1 VLLANEI
8 SSPPATCQHEP
19 SFRGLARSVSEAV
32 ISVRAGRREAGL
44 RRGSFRTMS
53 GRDVTLRIYV
63 EAGKEA
69 RCVYAMDSLKRAMR
83 WDETHSGANTISIF
97 S

>member
-1 VLLANEI
+1 
-8 SSPPATCQHEP
+8 
-19 SFRGLARSVSEAV
+19 
-32 ISVRAGRREAGL
+32 
-44 RRGSFRTMS
+44 MS